1 MELSKRQTEIIDI
14 AINIIDKKGIQGLT
28 IKNLSKEIGISEPAI
43 YRHFES
49 KVAILLAILN
59 IFSDLSQMF
68 SGIMETY
75 EATAKEKIQF
85 MFGKMIDVFTETPAL
100 VAVFFSEDIF
110 KNEKVLKEKVIS
122 IQNRNQNTIEN
133 IIKKGKEKNEIRN
146 DIDTKSLAVIVMG
159 SLRLLVKNWSLNNQY
174 FPLQEEGDKLI
185 SSINTLIT
193 N

>member
-1 MELSKRQTEIIDI
+1 MELSKRQIEIIDI

-49 KVAILLAILN
+49 KVAILLAILDM
-59 IFSDLSQMF
+59 FTDLSEMF

-110 KNEKVLKEKVIS
+110 KNEKVLKQKVIS

-133 IIKKGKEKNEIRN
+133 IIKKGKEKKEIRN

-174 FPLQEEGDKLI
+174 FPLQEEGEKLI
-185 SSINTLIT
+185 NSINTLIT

>member
-1 MELSKRQTEIIDI
+1 MELSNRQIEIIDI
-14 AINIIDKKGIQGLT
+14 AINIIDEKGIQGLT

-43 YRHFES
+43 YRHFDS
-49 KVAILLAILN
+49 KVAILLAILDM
-59 IFSDLSQMF
+59 FTDLSEMF

-133 IIKKGKEKNEIRN
+133 IIKKGKEKKEIRN

-159 SLRLLVKNWSLNNQY
+159 SLRLLVKNWSLNSQY
-174 FPLQEEGDKLI
+174 FPLQEEGEKLI
-185 SSINTLIT
+185 NSINTLIT